1 MADPNAFDV
10 EFDRLI
16 ARVNST
22 DNLIGKAEALCES
35 FEWLKLAKTN
45 PRIRAGLKPHHIEHL
60 RKAGEALKA
69 DGNPNPLAMLE
80 FHLRALETAMPAS
93 AKLSF
98 LVRQN
103 PGTGT
108 APTIGR

>member
-60 RKAGEALKA
+60 RKAGKALKA
-69 DGNPNPLAMLE
+69 DGNPNPLALLE
-80 FHLRALETAMPAS
+80 FHLRALERPVS
-93 AKLSF
+93 SGKLAF
-98 LVRQN
+98 IARQN
-103 PGTGT
+103 PASGVPQTV
-108 APTIGR
+108 AP